1 MVRILLTELFFHT
14 IKCPQCVTMWQK
26 INTKRWGDSTMAKI
40 NVLGISGSLRKASTN
55 RGLLRWAQGCAPEG
69 MQIEMADLREIPF
82 FNADLQQD
90 KPEVVVTLMNQAE
103 QADALLLVCPEYNY
117 SLAPALKNA
126 LDWLSRAPDNH
137 LLAGKPVAIM
147 SSGGGQGGARAQYHL
162 RQVCVYLNLHPLNKP
177 EIFCHAFSGSFDEEG
192 NVVDIQ
198 IQKQVRELLVALCA
212 WHHQVS
218 HA

>member
-1 MVRILLTELFFHT
+1 ME
-14 IKCPQCVTMWQK
+14 
-26 INTKRWGDSTMAKI
+26 AI

-55 RGLLRWAQGCAPEG
+55 RGLLRWAQNCAPEG
-69 MQIEMADLREIPF
+69 MQIETADLSEIPF
-82 FNADLQQD
+82 FNADHQHDQAEAVL
-90 KPEVVVTLMNQAE
+90 TLMHQAE
-103 QADALLLVCPEYNY
+103 GADALLLACPEYNY

-177 EIFCHAFSGSFDEEG
+177 EIFCHAFGSSFDPQG
-192 NVVDIQ
+192 NLVDDK
-198 IQKQVRELLVALCA
+198 IQKQIRELLAALA
-212 WHHQVS
+212 DWHGRIRR
-218 HA
+218 